1 MKKIIAII
9 LCIVLISLSLS
20 ACSFNIGKILPGKN
34 NSNNSNN
41 SNGGNN
47 ASNNSSSDNSGNND
61 SGNSWFG
68 GEDTTEIPTNP
79 DGFVDSSYAVQVFET
94 PANPENTLNS
104 VADPS
109 GDSLRFVFDETGR
122 IAKCYYTVNGV
133 EIYLNYKYGEAWVE
147 IFGFI
152 GETLVCD
159 EVIQLPGEFNPDV
172 GISSVRGYYIKGYTF

>member
-1 MKKIIAII
+1 MKKNIAII
-9 LCIVLISLSLS
+9 LCVVLIALSLS
-20 ACSFNIGKILPGKN
+20 ACSFDIGKVLPGNKN
-34 NSNNSNN
+34 GNK
-41 SNGGNN
+41 GGN
-47 ASNNSSSDNSGNND
+47 ASNNSSSDNSGNNASGD
-61 SGNSWFG
+61 SQSGTEPG
-68 GEDTTEIPTNP
+68 TEIPTNP
-79 DGFVDSSYAVQVFET
+79 AGFVDSSYAVEVFRT

-109 GDSLRFVFDETGR
+109 GDNLRFIYDETGR
-122 IAKCYYTVNGV
+122 IAKCYYYEGGV
-133 EIYLNYKYGEAWVE
+133 EVYLNYKYGDAWVE

>member
-9 LCIVLISLSLS
+9 LCITLLALSMT
-20 ACSFNIGKILPGKN
+20 ACSINIGKKDSDKNGSGK
-34 NSNNSNN
+34 S
-41 SNGGNN
+41 G
-47 ASNNSSSDNSGNND
+47 SNNSSSDNSGNNNG
-61 SGNSWFG
+61 GNSQSDVEPG
-68 GEDTTEIPTNP
+68 TEIPTNP
-79 DGFVDSSYAVQVFET
+79 AGFVDSSYAVEVFKT

-109 GDSLRFVFDETGR
+109 GDNLRFVYDEMGR
-122 IAKCYYTVNGV
+122 ITKCYYYEGGV
-133 EIYLNYKYGEAWVE
+133 EVYLNYVYGTAWVE

-172 GISSVRGYYIKGYTF
+172 GISVVRGYYINGHTF